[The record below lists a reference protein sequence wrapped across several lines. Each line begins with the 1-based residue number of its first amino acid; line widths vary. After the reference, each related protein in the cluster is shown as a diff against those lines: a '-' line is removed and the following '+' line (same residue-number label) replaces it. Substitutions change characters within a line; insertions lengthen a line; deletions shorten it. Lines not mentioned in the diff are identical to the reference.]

1 MSIPYL
7 INATG
12 DALVLHL
19 GNGTTI
25 RIAQE
30 DGNAVIRIHEEQTA
44 LSSFGEAEIT
54 HVCGTDRLANLPRL
68 TFDEL
73 HHVGTLDITR
83 RRQGSHEGC
92 HLSVSTHPD
101 AWRQIYTSDTG
112 LKTLTKRGADFIDA
126 HAISMQDRTDIL
138 RWAESNGLI
147 ENRVIYQLEQEDE
160 NRDLVM
166 RYFETHEKAEAAC
179 YDEDELETI
188 AAVDGYILTPKLVER
203 MNLYA
208 NEVYINGFDYAL
220 MAFAEDR
227 TDADGVFWTDTLNI
241 FDYSAPR
248 GALFNS
254 KRDTFAVTTHD

>member
-1 MSIPYL
+1 MSIPHHL
-7 INATG
+7 DTAG
-12 DALVLHL
+12 DALVLRL
-19 GNGTTI
+19 ANGTTI
-25 RIAQE
+25 RIDQE

-83 RRQGSHEGC
+83 RKQGSHEGC

-112 LKTLTKRGADFIDA
+112 LKTLAKRGADFIDA
-126 HAISMQDRTDIL
+126 RAVSNQDRADIL
-138 RWAESNGLI
+138 RWAEANGLI
-147 ENRVIYQLEQEDE
+147 ENRVVYQLEQEDE
-160 NRDLVM
+160 DRDLVM
-166 RYFETHEKAEAAC
+166 RYFETYEKAEAEC
-179 YDEDELETI
+179 YDEDEPETI
-188 AAVDGYILTPKLVER
+188 AAVDGYVLTPQLIER

-208 NEVYINGFDYAL
+208 HGVYINEFDYVL
-220 MAFAEDR
+220 MAFAEDC
-227 TDADGVFWTDTLNI
+227 TDADGVFWTDTLNTSH
-241 FDYSAPR
+241 YSAPR

-254 KRDTFAVTTHD
+254 KFDTFAVTAHD